1 MRGRIDSAE
10 GHLAISSGVIIVGVL
25 GLLGLGI
32 VIVAIVLVVWAI
44 ANDRRH

>member
-10 GHLAISSGVIIVGVL
+10 GRLAISTGMIILGVL

-32 VIVAIVLVVWAI
+32 VIVAVVLVVWAI